1 MKGVFPS
8 CIYWCLVS
16 SSISPADAECHPT
29 GEALRPGLTQFPVC
43 KVETALLWPVRLEL
57 LRKRATKQKGQA
69 EPEPGYVVAR
79 ERPGKKVMLTAR
91 CSFVLVT
98 CLQKSLLQA
107 AESHRK
113 HYGTRQDKPKE
124 QHLGWQL
131 EKQNTDL
138 CQPPGS
144 SPAASACTRS
154 LLKGTWAKGWA
165 AASDLTAATCAQWPQ
180 KHLQPTVPAA
190 QQETQLP
197 PRIVES

>member
-79 ERPGKKVMLTAR
+79 ERPR
-91 CSFVLVT
+91 E
-98 CLQKSLLQA
+98 
-107 AESHRK
+107 ESHANSSVQLCARNMSSEDPPAGSREPQK
-113 HYGTRQDKPKE
+113 ALRGQDK
-124 QHLGWQL
+124 LG
-131 EKQNTDL
+131 
-138 CQPPGS
+138 PGS
-144 SPAASACTRS
+144 STLDGSWRSKTLTSAS
-154 LLKGTWAKGWA
+154 
-165 AASDLTAATCAQWPQ
+165 PQ
-180 KHLQPTVPAA
+180 EAA
-190 QQETQLP
+190 QLP
-197 PRIVES
+197 QPALAAF